1 MQKRDQ
7 DGQGR
12 NTVAGVEFL
21 NNYEGYGNALEC
33 ATEQEHENVLHLA
46 VAYLLR

>member
-21 NNYEGYGNALEC
+21 NNYEGYGNALES
-33 ATEQEHENVLHLA
+33 ATEHENSLHLA